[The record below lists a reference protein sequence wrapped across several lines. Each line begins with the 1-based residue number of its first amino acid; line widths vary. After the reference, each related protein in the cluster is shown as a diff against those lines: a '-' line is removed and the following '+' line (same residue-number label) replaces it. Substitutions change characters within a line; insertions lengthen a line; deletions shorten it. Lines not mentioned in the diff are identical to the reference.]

1 MAGIPRSPR
10 GFCGNLWVTPTT
22 ALLQRRTTKRL
33 GYPPVGLFDASD
45 TYHAEEKGNRLPR
58 PERRGLRS
66 PWGHEVSAERRD
78 RKKTLMAERTK
89 RSATPKMGAQGIQF
103 QTGRS
108 IIARVGL
115 PGSYKTITGTFLLP
129 AILLPSQS

>member
-1 MAGIPRSPR
+1 NERVKGRAGGAKGCNSRPILCWSPSA
-10 GFCGNLWVTPTT
+10 
-22 ALLQRRTTKRL
+22 ALGTIQTRRKE
-33 GYPPVGLFDASD
+33 S
-45 TYHAEEKGNRLPR
+45 
-58 PERRGLRS
+58 
-66 PWGHEVSAERRD
+66 HEVSAERRD
-78 RKKTLMAERTK
+78 RKKPLMAERTK

-108 IIARVGL
+108 IIACVGL